1 MLVVE
6 VAAEDSNPWPLID
19 FLIRPLVHPLAMT
32 EPFEEGDISMD
43 VATPLVDDLTTPQ
56 FDVDLATPQFSL

>member
-1 MLVVE
+1 
-6 VAAEDSNPWPLID
+6 
-19 FLIRPLVHPLAMT
+19 MT

-56 FDVDLATPQFSL
+56 FDVDLATPQLDDDLATSHDVVE